1 MQNHL
6 NIRQQKSLRAVAA
19 IIMLFLPCAGL
30 RAQDVCKTAL
40 EEAEEAFDKKLFAQS
55 VDILKTCLPEG
66 IAGKEQRIRAYEV
79 LALSHYNLGQEALA
93 RETLRVL
100 LTLNQEYTAGPAME
114 EGFKALVEIVR
125 KEIQAPAAKTDK
137 RAPKWT
143 WWANGAAAVASGI
156 VIYYVFKE
164 NAPVPIA
171 DPPKPPARP

>member
-1 MQNHL
+1 MPNFL
-6 NIRQQKSLRAVAA
+6 NVRAQKPLLLLAA
-19 IIMLFLPCAGL
+19 IMLLLSCAGL

-66 IAGKEQRIRAYEV
+66 IAGKEQRIRGYEV
-79 LALSHYNLGQEALA
+79 LALSHYNLGQDELAL
-93 RETLRVL
+93 ETLRKL
-100 LTLNQEYTAGPAME
+100 RALNKEYTAGPAMD

-125 KEIQAPAAKTDK
+125 KEGIKVDT
-137 RAPKWT
+137 RTPKWT

-156 VIYYVFKE
+156 VIYFVFKE